1 MKKLIDVLAYIRKV
15 YSTNAFVN
23 LTDQKIDAVTCGEAQ
38 LSIMIEKEKH
48 TNLYGVIHGGVFGA
62 LADTAFGVA
71 CATLGVR
78 VVTVAFTMNLIKNMH
93 AGNRL
98 IAKAK
103 VVHHGRTTLV
113 VKVTM
118 FNEEGDNLAEV
129 IGTMLNIGTFD
140 EIPQKW

>member
-1 MKKLIDVLAYIRKV
+1 MIDVLAYIRKV
-15 YSTNAFVN
+15 YATNAFVN
-23 LTDQKIDAVTCGEAQ
+23 LTEQSIDAVACGEAQ
-38 LSIMIEKEKH
+38 LSIMIKKEKH

-71 CATLGVR
+71 CATVGTR
-78 VVTVAFTMNLIKNMH
+78 VVTVSFTMNLIKNMH

-118 FNEEGDNLAEV
+118 FNEAGENLAEV
-129 IGTMLNIGTFD
+129 MGTMLNVGTFD